1 MDIQKIETTRR
12 KFIQKTSGVA
22 AVSAVAAPA
31 ILTSVAKGDFT
42 PNCDTLKV
50 GLIGCG
56 GRGTGAAS
64 QALSADKNVVLHAMG
79 DIFDDRLQ
87 RSMESIRS
95 QQPDRVMV
103 PKERQFLGLDAYEN
117 VLNSGVDMVIL
128 TTPPGFRPGHL
139 EAAIQMGKHVFCEKP
154 MAVDAPGLRKVI
166 ATAKLAKE
174 KGLSLM
180 SGFCWRYHF
189 PKRETF
195 SRVLDGAV
203 GQVMSIYNTYNT
215 GPLWSH
221 SRQEGWTDL
230 EYQLRNWYYF
240 TWLSGDH
247 IAEQAVHSLDMMAWA
262 MGDVTPVKAVASGGR
277 QVRTG
282 EEFGHIFDHFSV
294 VYEYENGAKGFHASR
309 QQGGCSNSYAVEI
322 FGDKGHCMVDCSR
335 NRHEITGKDSD
346 SNWRYR
352 GDSNNMYQT
361 EHDELFAAIRKN
373 EPINDGIWMSNSTM
387 LALMGR
393 MAAYTGKEITWD
405 EAMNSQQVW
414 GPEKL
419 DWNMK
424 LDVPAVA
431 MPGQTKFI

>member
-1 MDIQKIETTRR
+1 MENQNSNTTRR
-12 KFIQKTSGVA
+12 KFIQNTSSVA
-22 AVSAVAAPA
+22 AVGAIAAPY
-31 ILTSVAKGDFT
+31 ILTTEAKGDFT

-64 QALSADKNVVLHAMG
+64 QALNADENVVLHAMG
-79 DIFDDRLQ
+79 DVFDDRLQ
-87 RSMESIRS
+87 RSLESIRS
-95 QQPDRVMV
+95 QKPDRVLV
-103 PKERQFLGLDAYEN
+103 PKERQFLGLDAYEK

-128 TTPPGFRPGHL
+128 TTPPGFRPQHL
-139 EAAIQMGKHVFCEKP
+139 EAAIEMGKHVFCEKP
-154 MAVDAPGLRKVI
+154 MATDAPGLRRVI
-166 ATAKLAKE
+166 AAAKRAKE
-174 KGLSLM
+174 KGVSLM

-195 SRVLDGAV
+195 SRVLDGSI
-203 GQVMSIYNTYNT
+203 GNVMSIYNTYNT

-247 IAEQAVHSLDMMAWA
+247 IAEQAVHSLDMMSWA

-282 EEFGHIFDHFSV
+282 EEFGHIYDHFSV
-294 VYEYENGAKGFHASR
+294 VYEYENGSKGFHFSR
-309 QQGGCSNSYAVEI
+309 QQGGCANSYAVEM
-322 FGDKGHCMVDCSR
+322 FGDQGHCMVDCSR
-335 NRHEITGKDSD
+335 NRHEITSKSADR
-346 SNWRYR
+346 WRYR
-352 GDSNNMYQT
+352 GDANNMYQT

-373 EPINDGIWMSNSTM
+373 EPVNDGSWMANSTM

-393 MAAYTGKEITWD
+393 MAAYTGKEITW
-405 EAMNSQQVW
+405 EMAMNSEESLV
-414 GPEKL
+414 PENL

-424 LDVPAVA
+424 LDTPPVA
-431 MPGQTKFI
+431 KPGQTKFA